1 MKAWINGFFAG
12 WVSGYICIYMRNSSF
27 GRRDD
32 VNSITR
38 PGCIYLYVVVQRSFS
53 GKRFCQ
59 LLSARAHALTLACA
73 VQSRNFRPHPGNS
86 RCFAKATMRVVACSP
101 PELGLGFIT
110 VDRQDR
116 YCSTMLCLGGNR
128 PGGTP
133 IRVGRGPMHEALLPS
148 NLL

>member
-59 LLSARAHALTLACA
+59 LLSARAHGQHVRFSLEIPGPTPGIVA
-73 VQSRNFRPHPGNS
+73 VLQKR
-86 RCFAKATMRVVACSP
+86 
-101 PELGLGFIT
+101 
-110 VDRQDR
+110 
-116 YCSTMLCLGGNR
+116 LCEWLHVHHQN
-128 PGGTP
+128 
-133 IRVGRGPMHEALLPS
+133 
-148 NLL
+148 